1 MEREDFTR
9 LKKVQANKALAA
21 AAEKRENARLAA
33 EAAAKAAAKATT
45 PSSTKDLPVSPTTD
59 LLLSVEK
66 KEIAHATVPESDG
79 MLAGYDAADDDDV
92 VFK

>member
-33 EAAAKAAAKATT
+33 EAAAKATT